1 MKLDE
6 WVDNEISK
14 ATGRPP
20 SRRIVLESLSRETGI
35 NLQTLSACE
44 RGARFTN
51 YEKALSI
58 QRATGG
64 KVTVVDLCDPNPQAT
79 YTYCLC
85 ECHRLGIEAD
95 L

>member
-6 WVDNEISK
+6 WVDQEIK
-14 ATGRPP
+14 RATGRAP
-20 SRRIVLESLSRETGI
+20 SRKIVLESLSRETGI
-35 NLQTLSACE
+35 NLQTLAACE
-44 RGARFTN
+44 RGARLTN
-51 YEKALSI
+51 YGKALAV

-64 KVTVVDLCDPNPQAT
+64 TITVVDLCDPDPRAT
-79 YTYCLC
+79 LVYCLC